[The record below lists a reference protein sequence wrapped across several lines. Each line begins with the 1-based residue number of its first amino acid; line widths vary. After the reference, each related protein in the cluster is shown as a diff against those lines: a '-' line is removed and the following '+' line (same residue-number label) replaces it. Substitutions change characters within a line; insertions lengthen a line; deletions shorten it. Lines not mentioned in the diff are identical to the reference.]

1 MIWPFSILF
10 DPIQNE
16 IIESYPLKN
25 PPDWKALSPLLADE
39 FSIAGNMLPSKNIG
53 SPVGKI
59 FLGTAQV
66 KEQGALDNSKVLKT
80 LSDVRL
86 MFVPGSKYREEHY
99 AELFDSGCEFTM
111 NYKNMFMVVPTVVM
125 YEKNDEIVVKYFYK
139 QGVKSLQYYWF
150 GFCSIFLSAIVIFTL
165 IFPIFGFLFFEHD
178 IIMTVDGEL
187 RSNDFFS
194 YFGSVAFMLCFPFL
208 LGGMALYFRKDLLS
222 KARVK
227 VREFLDVI

>member
-1 MIWPFSILF
+1 
-10 DPIQNE
+10 
-16 IIESYPLKN
+16 
-25 PPDWKALSPLLADE
+25 
-39 FSIAGNMLPSKNIG
+39 
-53 SPVGKI
+53 
-59 FLGTAQV
+59 
-66 KEQGALDNSKVLKT
+66 
-80 LSDVRL
+80 